1 MTRNKLALHQET
13 LKNLT
18 QPESA
23 NQEEKRFGTTHTCTN
38 YISCL
43 NC

>member
-1 MTRNKLALHQET
+1 MIRRKLELQQQT
-13 LKNLT
+13 LRNLT
-18 QPESA
+18 PSDSRNPA
-23 NQEEKRFGTTHTCTN
+23 EKQFGTTHTCTN